1 MKRQKKRKT
10 GPAPAAGTENT
21 KWGCPYA
28 GKCGGCD
35 YAGMPYDRQLKR
47 KEAFLRE
54 TIGEICR
61 SHRCSIEPIVGAEDP
76 FYYRNKVHA
85 ALARG
90 PKGAAIRGIYRK
102 NTHHV
107 IPVRGCLL
115 EDRRADAIIEAVTK
129 MIPSFKW
136 KVYDEDTGTGLIRHI
151 MVRTASE
158 GIMLILV
165 TAVPQLPGK
174 NNFVKAIRRQFPEI
188 TTIVQ
193 NINPRRTSMVLGDR
207 NIILWGKGTILDR
220 SLGMDFRI
228 SPSAFYQVN
237 SRQTKKLYALA
248 REMAGLTGTEHVL
261 DAYCGT
267 GTIGLFM
274 APFASDVTG
283 VELNRHAVKDAAANA
298 RSNHIENIRFLC
310 ADATEFLQACA
321 ADRRASRPRRQN
333 IAESASRPR
342 RQDAA
347 SPGPA
352 FDVLC
357 MDPPRTGST
366 PEFIHAAAALEIPRI
381 VYVSCGPESLARD
394 LKEFDRC
401 GYRIR
406 RVVPVDMFPFTKDV
420 ETVCLLEK

>member
-1 MKRQKKRKT
+1 MRKQTRRQN
-10 GPAPAAGTENT
+10 GPAPSAEQKNT
-21 KWGCPYA
+21 KWNCPYA

-35 YAGMPYDRQLKR
+35 YAGMPYAGQLKR

-54 TIGEICR
+54 SIGAVCR
-61 SHRCSIEPIVGAEDP
+61 ACRCRIEPILGAEDP

-90 PKGAAIRGIYRK
+90 PKGTAIRGIYQK

-115 EDRRADAIIEAVTK
+115 EDRRADAIIEAVTE

-136 KVYDEDTGTGLIRHI
+136 KVYDEDTGVGLIRHI

-193 NINPRRTSMVLGDR
+193 NINSRRTSMVLGDR
-207 NIILWGKGTILDR
+207 NIVLWGKGTILDR

-237 SRQTKKLYALA
+237 ARQTKKLYRLA

-267 GTIGLFM
+267 GTIGMFM
-274 APFASDVTG
+274 APFAGDVTG
-283 VELNRHAVKDAAANA
+283 VELNRHAVKDAVANA
-298 RSNHIENIRFLC
+298 RSNHIRNIEFIC

-321 ADRRASRPRRQN
+321 ANRL
-333 IAESASRPR
+333 E
-342 RQDAA
+342 
-347 SPGPA
+347 GPA

-366 PEFIHAAAALEIPRI
+366 PEFIRAASALAIPKI

-394 LKEFDRC
+394 LKEFCRC
-401 GYRIR
+401 GYRII

-420 ETVCLLEK
+420 ETVCLLENQS